1 MAGSTC
7 AGIAPSPF
15 AQLQADG
22 QTIARLGGDVD
33 SATTLSAD
41 TSYLLTSQLFISASL
56 TIPPGTTIYAM
67 PTGQAPGGPTRPSPP
82 PPPRWIG
89 RSMELTSSRLLA
101 FPHRRCRP
109 GHRR

>member
-15 AQLQADG
+15 AQLQY

-67 PTGQAPGGPTRPSPP
+67 PTISC
-82 PPPRWIG
+82 IY
-89 RSMELTSSRLLA
+89 L
-101 FPHRRCRP
+101 
-109 GHRR
+109 